1 VDKLSSGRRNR
12 HFGRKAVIIGYKA
25 IVRNANICYELRAVV
40 KPARSPVKGGNRHG
54 RHSIM
59 AKSAIK
65 TAKRATEAAPKNPKN
80 YVASVGKAFAVL
92 QSFTSEAFEL
102 TLSEIAARAGLDRG
116 TAFRL
121 IQTLIEL
128 GYLQA
133 IPQSRRFRLGVA
145 CLDLG
150 YTVLSGGTLR
160 ALAEPLLRDLVP
172 AVSDAASLGALDGG
186 DVIYLARV
194 GTGLDRHKM
203 DRRPGTRIPA
213 YSAALGHIMLA
224 QLPRE
229 EQVRRLEAR
238 PRVKLSER
246 TLTDLD
252 ALLDRLDLVKRK
264 GHAVSDGE
272 NAYGLRT
279 LAAPIFDAQG
289 QVIAGLSIT
298 VDATRMDMSAFRDQG
313 LPRLIDAAGKMQDLA
328 IKSGL
333 SS

>member
-1 VDKLSSGRRNR
+1 
-12 HFGRKAVIIGYKA
+12 
-25 IVRNANICYELRAVV
+25 
-40 KPARSPVKGGNRHG
+40 
-54 RHSIM
+54 M
-59 AKSAIK
+59 AKVEKKA
-65 TAKRATEAAPKNPKN
+65 AKRAPEATPKNPKN
-80 YVASVGKAFAVL
+80 KNPNKNPKNHVASVGKAFAVL
-92 QSFTSEAFEL
+92 KSFTSEAFEL
-102 TLSEIAARAGLDRG
+102 TLSEVAARADLDRG

-133 IPQSRRFRLGVA
+133 VPQSRRFRLGVA

-150 YTVLSGGTLR
+150 YTVLSHGSLR
-160 ALAEPLLRDLVP
+160 TIVEPLLRDLVP
-172 AVSDAASLGALDGG
+172 EVGDAASLGILDGG

-194 GTGLDRHKM
+194 GAGLDRHKM

-213 YSAALGHIMLA
+213 YSAALGHAMLA
-224 QLPRE
+224 HLGRN
-229 EQVRRLEAR
+229 EQIERLESR

-252 ALLDRLDLVKRK
+252 ALLARLDQVKKK

-279 LAAPIFDAQG
+279 LATPILDAQG
-289 QVIAGLSIT
+289 FVIAGLSVT
-298 VDATRMDMSAFRDQG
+298 VDAMRMDMPTFRDQA
-313 LPRLIDAAGKMQDLA
+313 LPKLMRLTSTVQEIA

-333 SS
+333 LS

>member
-1 VDKLSSGRRNR
+1 MAERSS
-12 HFGRKAVIIGYKA
+12 
-25 IVRNANICYELRAVV
+25 
-40 KPARSPVKGGNRHG
+40 
-54 RHSIM
+54 M
-59 AKSAIK
+59 AKA
-65 TAKRATEAAPKNPKN
+65 AKRASETTPKNPKN

-92 QSFTSEAFEL
+92 KSFSSEAFEL
-102 TLSEIAARAGLDRG
+102 TLSEVAARTNLDRG

-133 IPQSRRFRLGVA
+133 VPQSRRFRLGVA

-150 YTVLSGGTLR
+150 YTVLSHGSLR
-160 ALAEPLLRDLVP
+160 PIVEPLLRELVP
-172 AVSDAASLGALDGG
+172 AVGDAASLGVLDGG
-186 DVIYLARV
+186 DVVYLARI
-194 GTGLDRHKM
+194 GAGLDRHKM

-213 YSAALGHIMLA
+213 YSAALGHAMLA
-224 QLPRE
+224 HLPRD
-229 EQVRRLEAR
+229 EQIQRLDAR

-246 TLTDLD
+246 TLTGLD

-279 LAAPIFDAQG
+279 LATPIFDAQG
-289 QVIAGLSIT
+289 LVIAGLSVT
-298 VDATRMDMSAFRDQG
+298 VDAMRMDMSAFRDQA
-313 LPRLIDAAGKMQDLA
+313 LPRLMQITRQVQDLA

-333 SS
+333 ST

>member
-1 VDKLSSGRRNR
+1 
-12 HFGRKAVIIGYKA
+12 
-25 IVRNANICYELRAVV
+25 
-40 KPARSPVKGGNRHG
+40 
-54 RHSIM
+54 M
-59 AKSAIK
+59 AKIDSKA
-65 TAKRATEAAPKNPKN
+65 AKRKPEATPKNPKN

-92 QSFTSEAFEL
+92 KSFTSEAFEL
-102 TLSEIAARAGLDRG
+102 TLSEIAARADLDRG

-133 IPQSRRFRLGVA
+133 VPQSRRFRLGIA
-145 CLDLG
+145 CLELG
-150 YTVLSGGTLR
+150 YTVLSHGSLR
-160 ALAEPLLRDLVP
+160 TIVEPLLRELVP
-172 AVSDAASLGALDGG
+172 AVGDAASLGILDGG
-186 DVIYLARV
+186 DVVYLARV
-194 GTGLDRHKM
+194 GAGLDRHKM

-213 YSAALGHIMLA
+213 YSAALGHVMMAHLA
-224 QLPRE
+224 RD
-229 EQVRRLEAR
+229 EQIARLELR

-252 ALLDRLDLVKRK
+252 ALLARLDQVKKK

-279 LAAPIFDAQG
+279 LATPIFDAQG
-289 QVIAGLSIT
+289 LVIAALSVT
-298 VDATRMDMSAFRDQG
+298 VDAMRMDMPAFRDQA
-313 LPRLIDAAGKMQDLA
+313 LPRLVQVTKQAQDLA

>member
-1 VDKLSSGRRNR
+1 
-12 HFGRKAVIIGYKA
+12 
-25 IVRNANICYELRAVV
+25 
-40 KPARSPVKGGNRHG
+40 
-54 RHSIM
+54 M
-59 AKSAIK
+59 AKAENK
-65 TAKRATEAAPKNPKN
+65 AAKRKPESTPKNPKN

-92 QSFTSEAFEL
+92 KSFTSEAFEL
-102 TLSEIAARAGLDRG
+102 TLSEIAARADLDRG

-133 IPQSRRFRLGVA
+133 VPQSRRFRLGVA

-150 YTVLSGGTLR
+150 YTVLSHGSLR
-160 ALAEPLLRDLVP
+160 TIVEPLLRELVP
-172 AVSDAASLGALDGG
+172 AVGDAASLGILDGG
-186 DVIYLARV
+186 DVVYLARV
-194 GTGLDRHKM
+194 GAGLDRHKM

-213 YSAALGHIMLA
+213 YSAALGHVMLA
-224 QLPRE
+224 HLARD
-229 EQVRRLEAR
+229 EQIARLELR
-238 PRVKLSER
+238 PRLKLSER

-252 ALLDRLDLVKRK
+252 ALLARLDQVKKK

-279 LAAPIFDAQG
+279 LATPIFDAQG
-289 QVIAGLSIT
+289 LVIAGLSVT
-298 VDATRMDMSAFRDQG
+298 VDAMRMDMAAFRDQA
-313 LPRLIDAAGKMQDLA
+313 LPRLVQVTSQAQDLA

>member
-1 VDKLSSGRRNR
+1 
-12 HFGRKAVIIGYKA
+12 
-25 IVRNANICYELRAVV
+25 
-40 KPARSPVKGGNRHG
+40 
-54 RHSIM
+54 M
-59 AKSAIK
+59 AKVEKK
-65 TAKRATEAAPKNPKN
+65 TAKRASEATPKNPKN

-92 QSFTSEAFEL
+92 KSFTSEHFEL
-102 TLSEIAARAGLDRG
+102 TLSEVAARADLDRG

-133 IPQSRRFRLGVA
+133 VPPSRRFRLGVA

-150 YTVLSGGTLR
+150 YTVLSHGSLR
-160 ALAEPLLRDLVP
+160 TIVEPLLRDLVP
-172 AVSDAASLGALDGG
+172 AVGDAASLGILDGG

-194 GTGLDRHKM
+194 GAGLDRHKM
-203 DRRPGTRIPA
+203 DRRPGSRIPA
-213 YSAALGHIMLA
+213 YSAALGHAMLA
-224 QLPRE
+224 HLARD
-229 EQVRRLEAR
+229 EQIRRLDAR

-279 LAAPIFDAQG
+279 LATPILDAQG
-289 QVIAGLSIT
+289 FVIAGLSVT
-298 VDATRMDMSAFRDQG
+298 VDAMRMDMPTFRDEA
-313 LPRLIDAAGKMQDLA
+313 LPRLMQVTSRVQELA

-333 SS
+333 SN

>member
-1 VDKLSSGRRNR
+1 MAGHSSMAKVQKKAAK
-12 HFGRKAVIIGYKA
+12 RKA
-25 IVRNANICYELRAVV
+25 
-40 KPARSPVKGGNRHG
+40 
-54 RHSIM
+54 
-59 AKSAIK
+59 
-65 TAKRATEAAPKNPKN
+65 EASPKNPKN
-80 YVASVGKAFAVL
+80 YVASVGKAFGVL

-102 TLSEIAARAGLDRG
+102 TLSEIAARANLDRG

-121 IQTLIEL
+121 IQTLVEL

-133 IPQSRRFRLGVA
+133 IPQSRRFRLGLA

-150 YTVLSGGTLR
+150 YTVLSHGSLR
-160 ALAEPLLRDLVP
+160 TIVEPLLRDLVP
-172 AVSDAASLGALDGG
+172 DVGDAASLGILDGG
-186 DVIYLARV
+186 DVIYLARI
-194 GTGLDRHKM
+194 GAGLDRHKM

-213 YSAALGHIMLA
+213 YSAALGHVMLA
-224 QLPRE
+224 HLARD
-229 EQVRRLEAR
+229 EQIARLESR

-252 ALLDRLDLVKRK
+252 ALLARLDQVKKK

-279 LAAPIFDAQG
+279 LATPIFDAHG
-289 QVIAGLSIT
+289 LVVGGLSVT
-298 VDATRMDMSAFRDQG
+298 VDAMRLDMPAFRDQA
-313 LPRLIDAAGKMQDLA
+313 LPRLMQVTTKVQDLA

>member
-1 VDKLSSGRRNR
+1 MAG
-12 HFGRKAVIIGYKA
+12 
-25 IVRNANICYELRAVV
+25 
-40 KPARSPVKGGNRHG
+40 
-54 RHSIM
+54 HSNM
-59 AKSAIK
+59 AKAEK
-65 TAKRATEAAPKNPKN
+65 KAAKRKPKASPDPKN

-92 QSFTSEAFEL
+92 KSFTGEAFEL

-121 IQTLIEL
+121 IQTLVEL

-133 IPQSRRFRLGVA
+133 VPQSRRFRLGVA

-150 YTVLSGGTLR
+150 YTVLTHGSLR
-160 ALAEPLLRDLVP
+160 GIVEPLLRGLVP
-172 AVSDAASLGALDGG
+172 NVGDAASLGILDGG
-186 DVIYLARV
+186 DVVYLARV
-194 GTGLDRHKM
+194 GAGLDRHKM

-213 YSAALGHIMLA
+213 YSAALGHVMLA
-224 QLPRE
+224 HLARD
-229 EQVRRLEAR
+229 EQIARLEAR

-252 ALLDRLDLVKRK
+252 ALLARLDQVKKK

-279 LAAPIFDAQG
+279 LATPIFDAQG
-289 QVIAGLSIT
+289 IVIGGLSVTI
-298 VDATRMDMSAFRDQG
+298 DAMRMDMSAFRDAA
-313 LPRLIDAAGKMQDLA
+313 LPRLMQMTRQVEDIA

-333 SS
+333 TS

>member
-1 VDKLSSGRRNR
+1 MAGHSGMAKVEKKAVK
-12 HFGRKAVIIGYKA
+12 RKA
-25 IVRNANICYELRAVV
+25 E
-40 KPARSPVKGGNRHG
+40 PS
-54 RHSIM
+54 
-59 AKSAIK
+59 
-65 TAKRATEAAPKNPKN
+65 TKNPKN

-92 QSFTSEAFEL
+92 QSFTSDAFEL
-102 TLSEIAARAGLDRG
+102 TLSEIAARAELDRG

-133 IPQSRRFRLGVA
+133 VPQSRRFRLGLA

-150 YTVLSGGTLR
+150 YTVLSHGSLR
-160 ALAEPLLRDLVP
+160 SIVEPLLRGLVP
-172 AVSDAASLGALDGG
+172 DIGDAASLGILDGG

-194 GTGLDRHKM
+194 GAGLDRHKM

-213 YSAALGHIMLA
+213 YSAALGHVMLA
-224 QLPRE
+224 HLSRD
-229 EQVRRLEAR
+229 EQIARLESR
-238 PRVKLSER
+238 PRLKLSER

-252 ALLDRLDLVKRK
+252 ALLARLDQVKKK

-279 LAAPIFDAQG
+279 LATPIFDAQG
-289 QVIAGLSIT
+289 AVIGGLSVT
-298 VDATRMDMSAFRDQG
+298 VDAMRMDMTAFRDLA
-313 LPRLIDAAGKMQDLA
+313 LPRLMQVTGQVQDLA

-333 SS
+333 TS

>member
-1 VDKLSSGRRNR
+1 
-12 HFGRKAVIIGYKA
+12 
-25 IVRNANICYELRAVV
+25 
-40 KPARSPVKGGNRHG
+40 
-54 RHSIM
+54 M
-59 AKSAIK
+59 AKTESK
-65 TAKRATEAAPKNPKN
+65 PENKATRRKPEAAAKNPKN

-92 QSFTSEAFEL
+92 KSFTSEAFEL
-102 TLSEIAARAGLDRG
+102 TLSEIAARADLDRG

-133 IPQSRRFRLGVA
+133 VPQSRRFRLGVA

-150 YTVLSGGTLR
+150 YTVLSHGSLR
-160 ALAEPLLRDLVP
+160 TIVEPLLRELVP
-172 AVSDAASLGALDGG
+172 AVGDAASLGILDGG
-186 DVIYLARV
+186 DVVYLARV
-194 GTGLDRHKM
+194 GAGLDRHKM

-213 YSAALGHIMLA
+213 YSAALGHVMLA
-224 QLPRE
+224 HLARD
-229 EQVRRLEAR
+229 EQISRLELR

-252 ALLDRLDLVKRK
+252 ALLARLDQVKKK

-279 LAAPIFDAQG
+279 LATPIFDAQG
-289 QVIAGLSIT
+289 LVVAGLSVT
-298 VDATRMDMSAFRDQG
+298 VDAMRMDMPSFRDRA
-313 LPRLIDAAGKMQDLA
+313 LPRLVQLTSQAQDLA

>member
-1 VDKLSSGRRNR
+1 MAGHSG
-12 HFGRKAVIIGYKA
+12 
-25 IVRNANICYELRAVV
+25 
-40 KPARSPVKGGNRHG
+40 
-54 RHSIM
+54 M
-59 AKSAIK
+59 AKVEKKA
-65 TAKRATEAAPKNPKN
+65 AKRTSEADARNPKN

-92 QSFTSEAFEL
+92 KSFTSEAFEL
-102 TLSEIAARAGLDRG
+102 TLSEIAARADLDRG

-133 IPQSRRFRLGVA
+133 VPQSRRFRLGVA

-150 YTVLSGGTLR
+150 YTVLSHGSLR
-160 ALAEPLLRDLVP
+160 PIVEPLLRDLVP
-172 AVSDAASLGALDGG
+172 AVGDAASLGILDGG
-186 DVIYLARV
+186 DVVYLARI
-194 GTGLDRHKM
+194 GAGLDRHKM

-213 YSAALGHIMLA
+213 YSAALGHVMLA
-224 QLPRE
+224 HLTRD
-229 EQVRRLEAR
+229 EQIARLETR

-252 ALLDRLDLVKRK
+252 ALLARLDQVKKK

-279 LAAPIFDAQG
+279 LATPIFDAQG
-289 QVIAGLSIT
+289 LVIGGLSVT
-298 VDATRMDMSAFRDQG
+298 VDAMRMEMSTFRDQA
-313 LPRLIDAAGKMQDLA
+313 LPRLMQVTAQVQDLA

-333 SS
+333 TS

>member
-1 VDKLSSGRRNR
+1 
-12 HFGRKAVIIGYKA
+12 
-25 IVRNANICYELRAVV
+25 
-40 KPARSPVKGGNRHG
+40 
-54 RHSIM
+54 M
-59 AKSAIK
+59 AKVEKKA
-65 TAKRATEAAPKNPKN
+65 AKRAPESTPKNAGDKNPKN
-80 YVASVGKAFAVL
+80 FVASVGKAFAVL
-92 QSFTSEAFEL
+92 RSFTSETFEL
-102 TLSEIAARAGLDRG
+102 TLSEVAARADLDRG

-133 IPQSRRFRLGVA
+133 VPQSRRFRLGVA

-150 YTVLSGGTLR
+150 YTVLSRGSLR
-160 ALAEPLLRDLVP
+160 SIVEPLLRDLVP
-172 AVSDAASLGALDGG
+172 EVGDAASLGILDGG

-194 GTGLDRHKM
+194 GAGLDRHKM

-213 YSAALGHIMLA
+213 YSAALGHAMLA
-224 QLPRE
+224 HLQRDD
-229 EQVRRLEAR
+229 QIQRLESR

-252 ALLDRLDLVKRK
+252 ALLARLDQVKRK

-279 LAAPIFDAQG
+279 LATPILDARG
-289 QVIAGLSIT
+289 FVIAGLSVT
-298 VDATRMDMSAFRDQG
+298 VDAMRMDMPTFRDQA
-313 LPRLIDAAGKMQDLA
+313 LPRLMQLTGTVQELA

>member
-1 VDKLSSGRRNR
+1 
-12 HFGRKAVIIGYKA
+12 
-25 IVRNANICYELRAVV
+25 
-40 KPARSPVKGGNRHG
+40 
-54 RHSIM
+54 M
-59 AKSAIK
+59 AKVEKKA
-65 TAKRATEAAPKNPKN
+65 AKRAAETTPKNPKTNQKTNPKN

-92 QSFTSEAFEL
+92 KSFTSEHFEL
-102 TLSEIAARAGLDRG
+102 TLSEVAARADLDRG

-133 IPQSRRFRLGVA
+133 VPQSRRFRLGVA

-150 YTVLSGGTLR
+150 YTVLSHGSLR
-160 ALAEPLLRDLVP
+160 TIVEPLLRALVP
-172 AVSDAASLGALDGG
+172 DVGDAASLGILDGG

-194 GTGLDRHKM
+194 GAGLDRHKM
-203 DRRPGTRIPA
+203 DRRPGSRIPA
-213 YSAALGHIMLA
+213 YSAALGHAMLA
-224 QLPRE
+224 HLARD
-229 EQVRRLEAR
+229 EQIRRLDAR

-279 LAAPIFDAQG
+279 LATPILDAQG
-289 QVIAGLSIT
+289 FVIAGLSVT
-298 VDATRMDMSAFRDQG
+298 VDAMRMDMPTFRDEA
-313 LPRLIDAAGKMQDLA
+313 LPRLMQVTSQVQELA

-333 SS
+333 SN

>member
-1 VDKLSSGRRNR
+1 
-12 HFGRKAVIIGYKA
+12 
-25 IVRNANICYELRAVV
+25 
-40 KPARSPVKGGNRHG
+40 
-54 RHSIM
+54 M
-59 AKSAIK
+59 AKVQKQA
-65 TAKRATEAAPKNPKN
+65 AKRKPEASPTNPKN

-92 QSFTSEAFEL
+92 KSFRSETFEL
-102 TLSEIAARAGLDRG
+102 TLSEIAARADLDRG

-121 IQTLIEL
+121 IQTLVEL

-133 IPQSRRFRLGVA
+133 VPQSRRFRLGIA

-150 YTVLSGGTLR
+150 YTALSHGSLR
-160 ALAEPLLRDLVP
+160 PIVEPLLRDLVP
-172 AVSDAASLGALDGG
+172 DVGDAASLGILDGG
-186 DVIYLARV
+186 DVIYLARI
-194 GTGLDRHKM
+194 GTGLDRHKV

-213 YSAALGHIMLA
+213 YSAALGHVMLA
-224 QLPRE
+224 HLPRD
-229 EQVRRLEAR
+229 EQIARLELR

-252 ALLDRLDLVKRK
+252 ALLARLDQVKKK

-279 LAAPIFDAQG
+279 LATPIFDAQG
-289 QVIAGLSIT
+289 LVIGGLSVT
-298 VDATRMDMSAFRDQG
+298 VDAMRMDMPAFRDQA
-313 LPRLIDAAGKMQDLA
+313 LPRLMQVTAQVQDLA

>member
-1 VDKLSSGRRNR
+1 
-12 HFGRKAVIIGYKA
+12 
-25 IVRNANICYELRAVV
+25 
-40 KPARSPVKGGNRHG
+40 
-54 RHSIM
+54 M
-59 AKSAIK
+59 AKVEKKA
-65 TAKRATEAAPKNPKN
+65 AKRAPETTPQNPKN

-92 QSFTSEAFEL
+92 KSFTSEAFEL
-102 TLSEIAARAGLDRG
+102 TLSEVAARADLDRG

-133 IPQSRRFRLGVA
+133 VPQSRRFRLGLA

-150 YTVLSGGTLR
+150 YTVLSHGSLR
-160 ALAEPLLRDLVP
+160 TIVEPLLRDLVP
-172 AVSDAASLGALDGG
+172 EVGDAASLGILDGG

-194 GTGLDRHKM
+194 GAGLDRHKM

-213 YSAALGHIMLA
+213 YSAALGHAMLA
-224 QLPRE
+224 HLQRN
-229 EQVRRLEAR
+229 EQIERLESR

-252 ALLDRLDLVKRK
+252 ALLARLDQVKKK
-264 GHAVSDGE
+264 GYAVSDGE

-279 LAAPIFDAQG
+279 LAMPILDAQG
-289 QVIAGLSIT
+289 FVIAGLSVT
-298 VDATRMDMSAFRDQG
+298 VDAMRMDMPTFRDQA
-313 LPRLIDAAGKMQDLA
+313 LPKLMRLTSTVQEIT

-333 SS
+333 LS

>member
-1 VDKLSSGRRNR
+1 
-12 HFGRKAVIIGYKA
+12 
-25 IVRNANICYELRAVV
+25 
-40 KPARSPVKGGNRHG
+40 
-54 RHSIM
+54 M
-59 AKSAIK
+59 AKVEKKA
-65 TAKRATEAAPKNPKN
+65 AKRTSEAPAKAPESKNPKN

-92 QSFTSEAFEL
+92 KSFTSEAFEL
-102 TLSEIAARAGLDRG
+102 TLSEVAARADLDRG

-133 IPQSRRFRLGVA
+133 VPQSRRFRLGVA

-150 YTVLSGGTLR
+150 YTVLSHGSLR
-160 ALAEPLLRDLVP
+160 TIVEPLLRDLVP
-172 AVSDAASLGALDGG
+172 EAGDAASLGILDGG

-194 GTGLDRHKM
+194 SAGLDRYKM

-213 YSAALGHIMLA
+213 YSAALGHAMLA
-224 QLPRE
+224 HLQRE
-229 EQVRRLEAR
+229 EQIQRLESR

-252 ALLDRLDLVKRK
+252 ALLTRLDQVKKK
-264 GHAVSDGE
+264 GHALSDGE

-279 LAAPIFDAQG
+279 LATPILDAQG
-289 QVIAGLSIT
+289 SVIAGLSVT
-298 VDATRMDMSAFRDQG
+298 VDAMRMDMPTFRDQA
-313 LPRLIDAAGKMQDLA
+313 LPKLMQLTGKVQELA

-333 SS
+333 LS